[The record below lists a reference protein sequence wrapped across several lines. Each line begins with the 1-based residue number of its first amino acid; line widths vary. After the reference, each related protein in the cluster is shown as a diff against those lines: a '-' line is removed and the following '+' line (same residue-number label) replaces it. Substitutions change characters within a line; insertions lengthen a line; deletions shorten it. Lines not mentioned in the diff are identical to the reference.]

1 MGYGEWVGNQS
12 VHWTIVHEDE
22 TGTPVRLSP
31 KDGRGHHPKTGTT
44 CTWSRPAGAAIPWR

>member
-22 TGTPVRLSP
+22 TGKPVRLSRTRR
-31 KDGRGHHPKTGTT
+31 RGAETEG
-44 CTWSRPAGAAIPWR
+44 